1 MMPNVNTKGV
11 KSAYESLAKNGLVD
25 KKTDDNK
32 VLVDADELNTLLF
45 AFTVIFKSK
54 YPDQKL

>member
-1 MMPNVNTKGV
+1 MNVNTKVV

-32 VLVDADELNTLLF
+32 VLVDAHELNTLLF
-45 AFTVIFKSK
+45 AFTFLYSDK
-54 YPDQKL
+54 YNDKP

>member
-1 MMPNVNTKGV
+1 MNVNADGV

-32 VLVDADELNTLLF
+32 VLVDAVELNTILM
-45 AFTVIFKSK
+45 AFTFLFREK
-54 YPDQKL
+54 YPNANA

>member
-1 MMPNVNTKGV
+1 MMPNVNTEGV

-32 VLVDADELNTLLF
+32 VLVDADELNTILM
-45 AFTVIFKSK
+45 AFTFLFHEK
-54 YPDQKL
+54 YPSANT